1 MKLQFLQYVYR
12 GQSTVAVR
20 VQLNLVGMT
29 YDRVKAC
36 MHIAGI
42 QSTATFAVC
51 GSHKQLLVIAVSSI
65 YRYMIQL
72 DARESGVI

>member
-1 MKLQFLQYVYR
+1 MYTEYR

-36 MHIAGI
+36 IAGI

-65 YRYMIQL
+65 YMIQL